1 MPQEK
6 QPKTWKFQATI
17 VAVFTKLSA
26 FSYILHQAQFPSAF
40 ISQSIR
46 LTGFFFIY
54 QSRQS
59 ASEQQIENGE
69 CELKEVQPIHEIV
82 VQFPRWV
89 QSHQNLAEETISVVK
104 ITAII
109 AGKEIYK
116 ETKRLTHP
124 DTYLWQM
131 ETAFIV

>member
-1 MPQEK
+1 M
-6 QPKTWKFQATI
+6 
-17 VAVFTKLSA
+17 
-26 FSYILHQAQFPSAF
+26 
-40 ISQSIR
+40 
-46 LTGFFFIY
+46 
-54 QSRQS
+54 
-59 ASEQQIENGE
+59 
-69 CELKEVQPIHEIV
+69 KEVQPIHEIV

>member
-1 MPQEK
+1 ME
-6 QPKTWKFQATI
+6 
-17 VAVFTKLSA
+17 
-26 FSYILHQAQFPSAF
+26 
-40 ISQSIR
+40 
-46 LTGFFFIY
+46 
-54 QSRQS
+54 
-59 ASEQQIENGE
+59 SEG
-69 CELKEVQPIHEIV
+69 KVVQPIHEEV

-89 QSHQNLAEETISVVK
+89 QSRQNLAEKTISVVK

-124 DTYLWQM
+124 DTYLRQM

>member
-1 MPQEK
+1 ME
-6 QPKTWKFQATI
+6 
-17 VAVFTKLSA
+17 
-26 FSYILHQAQFPSAF
+26 
-40 ISQSIR
+40 
-46 LTGFFFIY
+46 
-54 QSRQS
+54 
-59 ASEQQIENGE
+59 SEG
-69 CELKEVQPIHEIV
+69 KVVQPIHEKV

-89 QSHQNLAEETISVVK
+89 QSRQNLAEKTISVVK

-124 DTYLWQM
+124 DTHLRQM